1 VKKTQKNAARRLGD
15 CEAYPNFNFPDA
27 AARAMTP
34 TTMKLSGRSPL
45 VALAPARPRNADQP
59 GQTFQSEPARTIKV
73 RGHETLVVRKPKL
86 VGKTP
91 ANSNHNPSHR

>member
-1 VKKTQKNAARRLGD
+1 MSSPEFEDDLAKEGGGVPEDGQDNDSLAS
-15 CEAYPNFNFPDA
+15 
-27 AARAMTP
+27 
-34 TTMKLSGRSPL
+34 KLSKELTNWRRKRTS
-45 VALAPARPRNADQP
+45 ARPRHADQP
-59 GQTFQSEPARTIKV
+59 GQTFQSAPARTIKV